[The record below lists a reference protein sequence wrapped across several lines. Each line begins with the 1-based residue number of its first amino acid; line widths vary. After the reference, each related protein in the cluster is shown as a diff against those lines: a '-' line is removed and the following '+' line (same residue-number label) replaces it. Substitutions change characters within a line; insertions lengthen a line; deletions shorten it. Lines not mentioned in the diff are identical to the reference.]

1 MHGVAPLIIRK
12 EETTVQSDPSWYLFI
27 HLLRLVQSIN
37 KLHDNKLAWIHDT
50 LSISITSFLGANM
63 KEKLNYKGG
72 VAGHQI

>member
-27 HLLRLVQSIN
+27 HLRLVQSIN